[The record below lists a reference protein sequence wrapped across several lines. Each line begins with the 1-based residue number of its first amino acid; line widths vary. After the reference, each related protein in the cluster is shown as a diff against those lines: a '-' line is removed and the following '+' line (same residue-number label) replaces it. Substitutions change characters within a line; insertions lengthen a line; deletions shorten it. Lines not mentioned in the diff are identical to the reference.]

1 MKDLINV
8 DQMDN
13 ALSFLEKF
21 CKTAF
26 CPKQYIGKPEEAYI
40 ACAVGRTLGMSA
52 YAAINSIAIIN
63 GRPVIWGDGLK
74 GVVLKQCALFR
85 ETFDPETFTA
95 TCTIRRKDRPNDEIV
110 ASFSWQEAQQA
121 HLDTKAIWQSY
132 PRRMLQMRARGFAI
146 RDAFPDLLQGMI
158 TKEEAEDYPVPN
170 NDPLESLTTS
180 DLLIAEK
187 LTATRKAEEEA
198 KPEKKTDRLA
208 KKLQK
213 IREESAGKVLELPGA
228 TGAEADC
235 LIIDQPTPVVAVT
248 VEPEQLS
255 PVTNKDED

>member
-74 GVVLKQCALFR
+74 GVVLRQCALFK

-187 LTATRKAEEEA
+187 LTATRKAEEEN

-235 LIIDQPTPVVAVT
+235 LIIDQPTPVAVT

>member
-1 MKDLINV
+1 
-8 DQMDN
+8 
-13 ALSFLEKF
+13 
-21 CKTAF
+21 
-26 CPKQYIGKPEEAYI
+26 
-40 ACAVGRTLGMSA
+40 
-52 YAAINSIAIIN
+52 
-63 GRPVIWGDGLK
+63 
-74 GVVLKQCALFR
+74 
-85 ETFDPETFTA
+85 
-95 TCTIRRKDRPNDEIV
+95 
-110 ASFSWQEAQQA
+110 
-121 HLDTKAIWQSY
+121 
-132 PRRMLQMRARGFAI
+132 MRARGFAI

-213 IREESAGKVLELPGA
+213 IREESAGKVLELPET

-235 LIIDQPTPVVAVT
+235 LIIDVPTPPVAVT
-248 VEPEQLS
+248 VEPEQIS
-255 PVTNKDED
+255 PVTKDEE